1 MSFSLNLSDPLAAN
15 PDSLLRRFVTSLLRC
30 FVISCFRRV
39 HVHEESR
46 YRAGTLR
53 YRFARPDAAAAF
65 REGDAKAARS
75 PRVTQAARASRH
87 GSHEGKRAARRCP
100 LRATVYAAAHGD
112 SPSG

>member
-39 HVHEESR
+39 HVHEKSR
-46 YRAGTLR
+46 YGAGTLR
-53 YRFARPDAAAAF
+53 YRFACFDATAAL

-75 PRVTQAARASRH
+75 PRVTQAARASRDGAH
-87 GSHEGKRAARRCP
+87 DRKRAARRCA
-100 LRATVYAAAHGD
+100 LRATVH
-112 SPSG
+112 

>member
-15 PDSLLRRFVTSLLRC
+15 PDSLFCSFVTSLLRC
-30 FVISCFRRV
+30 FVISCFPRV
-39 HVHEESR
+39 HVHEKSR

-53 YRFARPDAAAAF
+53 YRFTCFDAAAAL
-65 REGDAKAARS
+65 REGDAEAARS
-75 PRVTQAARASRH
+75 PRVTQAARTGRH
-87 GSHEGKRAARRCP
+87 GAHERKRAARRCP